1 MIDDTVSKLEAQLRG
16 AARLSPDRKEE
27 LLRLLG
33 TLKAEISELSRTNQ
47 EEAQSIAKF
56 AEIST
61 LEATRTAKNQKLQD
75 LSLEGLKSSVEGFEE
90 SHPKLVQVVDSI
102 SRTLSNLGI

>member
-1 MIDDTVSKLEAQLRG
+1 MIDDTVSKLEAQLR
-16 AARLSPDRKEE
+16 AASNLSPERKTE
-27 LLRLLG
+27 LLQLLG
-33 TLKAEISELSRTNQ
+33 NLKTEISELSKTNL
-47 EEAQSIAKF
+47 EEARSIAKF
-56 AEIST
+56 AEVSA

-75 LSLEGLKSSVEGFEE
+75 LSLEGLRSSVEGFEE

>member
-1 MIDDTVSKLEAQLRG
+1 MIEDTVSKLEAQLRQAG
-16 AARLSPDRKEE
+16 NLSVERKAE
-27 LLRLLG
+27 LLQLLG
-33 TLKAEISELSRTNQ
+33 TLKTEISELSKTNQ

-56 AEIST
+56 AELST
-61 LEATRTAKNQKLQD
+61 LEATRIAKNQKLQD
-75 LSLEGLKSSVEGFEE
+75 LSLEGFKSSVEGFEE